1 MPAHN
6 TTTGYGAVSKA
17 LHWAIAALVL
27 TMIPLGLVA
36 VEWRYDTSDA
46 LATKAL
52 LFSIHKTLGVAVFFL
67 ALVRIGWMLGQPR
80 PVPLRPERRLETAL
94 AEGVHWLLYVSLV
107 AVPLSGWVQHAA
119 AAGFAPIWWPFAQT
133 LPFVPRSA
141 DVAAAAGAVHATFTK
156 LLMAALALH
165 VAGALKHH
173 LVDRD
178 GTLARML
185 PGRLASAA
193 TAPVPVQR
201 RALAPVLGAL
211 VVYGLV
217 GGAVVTLAQGGGDTD
232 ARPGVALPATP
243 VAATSSSWI
252 VESGELTFTVRQM
265 GSPVTGRFARF
276 DADIAFEETPDAD
289 GRHGFVTVAIPIASM
304 TLGSV
309 TEQARGPEF
318 FDAESHPAARFA
330 ADIVAAE
337 KGGGEGGE
345 AGGEEGG
352 YRAQGTLALAGAE
365 VPVAL
370 PFTLDIVDGVAT
382 ASGTVTVDRRD
393 FGMGE
398 SYPDE
403 ATVGFSVEIGVSL
416 TARRGGAGEGA

>member
-1 MPAHN
+1 MQARN
-6 TTTGYGAVSKA
+6 TVSSYGAVSKA
-17 LHWAIAALVL
+17 LHWAIAALIL

-36 VEWRYDTSDA
+36 VEWPYDTSDA

-67 ALVRIGWMLGQPR
+67 ALVRIGWMLSQPR
-80 PVPLRPERRLETAL
+80 PTPLHPERRLETAL

-119 AAGFAPIWWPFAQT
+119 AAGFAPIWWPLGQT
-133 LPFVPRSA
+133 LPLVPQSPE
-141 DVAAAAGAVHATFTK
+141 VAAAAGAVHATFTK

-178 GTLARML
+178 ATLARML
-185 PGRLASAA
+185 PGRRAGAA
-193 TAPVPVQR
+193 TAAIPVR
-201 RALAPVLGAL
+201 RHALAPALGAL
-211 VVYGLV
+211 LVYGLV
-217 GGAVVTLAQGGGDTD
+217 GGGVVTLAQGGGETG
-232 ARPGVALPATP
+232 ARPGVALPATT
-243 VAATSSSWI
+243 AEATPSSWV
-252 VESGELTFTVRQM
+252 VESGELTFSVRQM
-265 GSPVTGRFARF
+265 GTPVTGRFAQF

-289 GRHGFVTVAIPIASM
+289 GRHGSVTVAIPIASM

-309 TEQARGPEF
+309 TAQARGPEF
-318 FDAESHPAARFA
+318 FDAEAHPSARFA
-330 ADIVAAE
+330 ADIVAA
-337 KGGGEGGE
+337 GD
-345 AGGEEGG
+345 AGHAGG
-352 YRAQGTLALAGAE
+352 YRAVGTLALAGAE

-370 PFTLDIVDGVAT
+370 PFTLEIVDGVAT

-403 ATVGFSVEIGVSL
+403 ATVGFSVEITVDL
-416 TARRGGAGEGA
+416 TARRAGTGEGGGA

>member
-1 MPAHN
+1 MQARN

-17 LHWAIAALVL
+17 LHWAVAALIL
-27 TMIPLGLVA
+27 GMIPLGLVA
-36 VEWRYDTSDA
+36 VEWPYDTSDA

-67 ALVRIGWMLGQPR
+67 ALVRIGWMLTQPR
-80 PVPLRPERRLETAL
+80 PAPLHPERRLETAL

-119 AAGFAPIWWPFAQT
+119 AAGFAPIWWPLGQT
-133 LPFVPRSA
+133 LPLVPQTP

-185 PGRLASAA
+185 PGRPAHAS
-193 TAPVPVQR
+193 TAPLPAR
-201 RALAPVLGAL
+201 RHALAPALGAL
-211 VVYGLV
+211 LVYGLV
-217 GGAVVTLAQGGGDTD
+217 GGAVVTLARSGGESG
-232 ARPGVALPATP
+232 ARPGVALPAATA
-243 VAATSSSWI
+243 AATPSAWI
-252 VESGELTFTVRQM
+252 VETGELTFTVRQM
-265 GSPVTGRFARF
+265 GSPITGGFGRF
-276 DADIAFEETPDAD
+276 DADIAFEETRDAA
-289 GRHGFVTVAIPIASM
+289 GHHGSVTVAIPIESM

-309 TEQARGPEF
+309 TQQARGPEF
-318 FDAESHPAARFA
+318 FDAEAHPAARFA

-337 KGGGEGGE
+337 G
-345 AGGEEGG
+345 GG
-352 YRAQGTLALAGAE
+352 YRAEGTLALAGAE
-365 VPVAL
+365 VPVTL

-403 ATVGFSVEIGVSL
+403 ATVGFAVEIAVSL
-416 TARRGGAGEGA
+416 TARRGGAGEGGGA

>member
-1 MPAHN
+1 MQARN
-6 TTTGYGAVSKA
+6 TVSSYGAVSKA
-17 LHWAIAALVL
+17 LHWAIAALIL

-36 VEWRYDTSDA
+36 VEWPYDTSDA

-52 LFSIHKTLGVAVFFL
+52 LFSIHKTIGVAIFFL
-67 ALVRIGWMLGQPR
+67 ALARIGWMLSQPR
-80 PVPLRPERRLETAL
+80 PAPLHPERRLETAL

-119 AAGFAPIWWPFAQT
+119 AAGFAPIWWPLGQT
-133 LPFVPRSA
+133 LPFVPQSA
-141 DVAAAAGAVHATFTK
+141 ALAAGAGTVHAVFTK

-185 PGRLASAA
+185 PGRLAASSG
-193 TAPVPVQR
+193 TPVPAR
-201 RALAPVLGAL
+201 RHALAPALGAL
-211 VVYGLV
+211 LVYGLV
-217 GGAVVTLAQGGGDTD
+217 GGTAVTIAGPDAESD
-232 ARPGVALPATP
+232 ARPGVALPAT
-243 VAATSSSWI
+243 VGATTPASWI

-265 GSPVTGRFARF
+265 GSPVTGRFGRF
-276 DADIAFEETPDAD
+276 DAEIVFEETPDAD
-289 GRHGFVTVAIPIASM
+289 GRHGSVTVVIPIASM

-318 FDAESHPAARFA
+318 FHAEAHPAARFS
-330 ADIVAAE
+330 ADILAAE
-337 KGGGEGGE
+337 EGD
-345 AGGEEGG
+345 ADVP
-352 YRAQGTLALAGAE
+352 YRAEGTLALAGAE
-365 VPVAL
+365 VPVTL
-370 PFTLDIVDGVAT
+370 PFTLEIVDGVAT

-403 ATVGFSVEIGVSL
+403 ATVGFSVEIDVSL
-416 TARRGGAGEGA
+416 EARRGGVAAGEGA